1 MSEVDKKFEE
11 FIDKI
16 KELEP
21 TTKVETIPEVFG
33 IQYKEVYITKW
44 IAYLLRQSFGYK
56 ILNVLLKTAKSKI
69 NVSENEVIEV
79 HT

>member
-21 TTKVETIPEVFG
+21 TSKVDTIPEVFG
-33 IQYKEVYITKW
+33 IEITVDEFDEWFQKFCEG
-44 IAYLLRQSFGYK
+44 YQS
-56 ILNVLLKTAKSKI
+56 SKRRMRRL
-69 NVSENEVIEV
+69 
-79 HT
+79 HWRFD

>member
-21 TTKVETIPEVFG
+21 TSKVDTIPEVFG
-33 IQYKEVYITKW
+33 IEITIDEFDEWFQKFCEG
-44 IAYLLRQSFGYK
+44 YQS
-56 ILNVLLKTAKSKI
+56 SKCRGFR
-69 NVSENEVIEV
+69 
-79 HT
+79 HHWRFD